1 MRGQTRM
8 NSYLIKTKEVSYLE
22 YFVDGNS
29 IEEATED
36 LMENWSEYNHNG
48 MGDEQFEVLGVEV
61 CGTNIERNKEGR
73 IIKSEELTKENSEHN
88 KKIGGTIL

>member
-1 MRGQTRM
+1 M
-8 NSYLIKTKEVSYLE
+8 NSYLIRTKEVNCFD

-29 IEEATED
+29 EKEATTNF
-36 LMENWSEYNHNG
+36 LENPGDYIHNG
-48 MGDEQFEVLGVEV
+48 MGDITIEVLKVEV

-73 IIKSEELTKENSEHN
+73 IIKSDEITKENREHN

>member
-1 MRGQTRM
+1 M
-8 NSYLIKTKEVSYLE
+8 NSYLIRTKEVNCFD

-29 IEEATED
+29 KEEATND
-36 LMENWSEYNHNG
+36 FLENPGEWDHNG
-48 MGDEQFEVLGVEV
+48 MGDSTIEVLKVEV